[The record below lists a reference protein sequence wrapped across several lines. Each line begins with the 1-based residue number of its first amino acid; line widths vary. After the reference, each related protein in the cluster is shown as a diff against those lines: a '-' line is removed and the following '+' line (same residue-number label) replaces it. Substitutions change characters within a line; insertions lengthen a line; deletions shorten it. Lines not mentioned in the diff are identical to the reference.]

1 MASRITS
8 CEIHDINLGASLRF
22 YWNGHVLN
30 IYMYFSFHICLKTF
44 CSCRTCNFGV
54 YLVDVDNKKLGFILP

>member
-8 CEIHDINLGASLRF
+8 CEIHEVNLGASLRF
-22 YWNGHVLN
+22 YWNGRVLN
-30 IYMYFSFHICLKTF
+30 IYMYFFFHIHLKTF
-44 CSCRTCNFGV
+44 CSCRTFNFRT

>member
-8 CEIHDINLGASLRF
+8 CEIHEVNLGASLRF

-30 IYMYFSFHICLKTF
+30 MYMYFFFHICLKTF
-44 CSCRTCNFGV
+44 CSCRTFNFGA
-54 YLVDVDNKKLGFILP
+54 YLVDVDNEKLGFILP